1 MEISDYRDAVA
12 ANRRDHGFEAVE
24 AGAEEFE
31 RMWVTRETDDTLGD
45 VAVLATLVEG
55 NEPGADGIDAE
66 TLVDVAASFRDVLA
80 DRIDSQPGRAD
91 GGEAP
96 TPIGY
101 VTFATSDPDASLLAA
116 MNGFT
121 VAKRRT
127 NVFPLV
133 YDTEAERLHCHEVP
147 RLKGRG
153 IYRRQADDAERLFE
167 V

>member
-1 MEISDYRDAVA
+1 MDISDYRDAVA
-12 ANRRDHGFEAVE
+12 ANRRAHGFEAVE
-24 AGAEEFE
+24 AGTDAFE
-31 RMWVTRETDDTLGD
+31 RLWAARETDDTLGD
-45 VAVLATLVEG
+45 VAVLATLV
-55 NEPGADGIDAE
+55 GADESETDGVDAE
-66 TLVDVAASFRDVLA
+66 TLVDVAASFREVLA
-80 DRIDSQPGRAD
+80 DRIDPRPGRAD

-101 VTFATSDPDASLLAA
+101 VTFAVPDPDASLLDA
-116 MNGFT
+116 MSGFT

-133 YDTEAERLHCHEVP
+133 YDTRAERLHRHEVP

-153 IYRRQADDAERLFE
+153 IYRRQADDAERLYD

>member
-1 MEISDYRDAVA
+1 MACSPCSDCGAVA
-12 ANRRDHGFEAVE
+12 ANRRKHGFEAVDE
-24 AGAEEFE
+24 GADEFDRLWE
-31 RMWVTRETDDTLGD
+31 TRETDDSIGD
-45 VAVLATLVEG
+45 VSVLATLVEG
-55 NEPGADGIDAE
+55 DGTDAAAFAE
-66 TLVDVAASFRDVLA
+66 TAASFRDVLA
-80 DRIDSQPGRAD
+80 DRVDARPGRAD

-101 VTFATSDPDASLLAA
+101 VTFATADPDASLLDA

-133 YDTEAERLHCHEVP
+133 YDVDGERLHRHEVP

>member
-1 MEISDYRDAVA
+1 MDISDYRSAVA
-12 ANRRDHGFEAVE
+12 ANRREEGFEAVDE
-24 AGAEEFE
+24 RTDAFE
-31 RMWVTRETDDTLGD
+31 RLWAARETDETLGE
-45 VAVLATLVEG
+45 VAVLATLVEADDTEG
-55 NEPGADGIDAE
+55 DGIDAATLAE
-66 TLVDVAASFRDVLA
+66 TAASLRDVLA
-80 DRIDSQPGRAD
+80 DTVDPRPGRAD

-101 VTFATSDPDASLLAA
+101 VTFVTSDPDASLLDA
-116 MNGFT
+116 MANFT

-133 YDTEAERLHCHEVP
+133 YDTEAERLYRHEVP

-153 IYRRQADDAERLFE
+153 IYRRQADDAERLFD

>member
-1 MEISDYRDAVA
+1 MDISEYRESVA
-12 ANRRDHGFEAVE
+12 ANRRKHGFGAVDE
-24 AGAEEFE
+24 GTDEFD
-31 RMWVTRETDDTLGD
+31 RLWAIRETDDTLGD

-55 NEPGADGIDAE
+55 EAVGPETLAE
-66 TLVDVAASFRDVLA
+66 TAASFRDVLA
-80 DRIDSQPGRAD
+80 DRVDPRPGRAD

-101 VTFATSDPDASLLAA
+101 VTFAVPDPDAPLLDA
-116 MNGFT
+116 MSGFT

-133 YDTEAERLHCHEVP
+133 YDAEAERLHRHEVP

>member
-1 MEISDYRDAVA
+1 MDISDYRDAVA
-12 ANRRDHGFEAVE
+12 SNRRDHGFESVDE
-24 AGAEEFE
+24 GAAEFD
-31 RMWVTRETDDTLGD
+31 RLWSTRETDDTLGD
-45 VAVLATLVEG
+45 VAVVATLVE
-55 NEPGADGIDAE
+55 AE
-66 TLVDVAASFRDVLA
+66 GFDSAELVDATASLRDVLA
-80 DRIDSQPGRAD
+80 DRIDSRPERAD
-91 GGEAP
+91 GGESP

-101 VTFATSDPDASLLAA
+101 VTFATDDPDPSLLDA
-116 MNGFT
+116 MTGFT

-133 YDTEAERLHCHEVP
+133 YDTEAERLHRHEVP

>member
-1 MEISDYRDAVA
+1 MDLSDYRAAVA
-12 ANRRDHGFEAVE
+12 ANRRKHGFEAVDE
-24 AGAEEFE
+24 RTDEFE
-31 RMWVTRETDDTLGD
+31 RLWTTREADDSLGSV
-45 VAVLATLVEG
+45 VALATLVEAEG
-55 NEPGADGIDAE
+55 LDAE
-66 TLVDVAASFRDVLA
+66 TLADTAASLRDVLV
-80 DRIDSQPGRAD
+80 DTVDPRPGRAD

-101 VTFATSDPDASLLAA
+101 VTFAAPDPDASVLDA
-116 MNGFT
+116 MANFT

-133 YDTEAERLHCHEVP
+133 YDAEAERLHRHEVP

>member
-1 MEISDYRDAVA
+1 MDISDYRDAVA
-12 ANRRDHGFEAVE
+12 SNRRDHGFESVDE
-24 AGAEEFE
+24 GAAEFD
-31 RMWVTRETDDTLGD
+31 RLWSTRETDDTLGE
-45 VAVLATLVEG
+45 VAVVATLVGTDET
-55 NEPGADGIDAE
+55 DANGFDAAE
-66 TLVDVAASFRDVLA
+66 LVDVAASFRDVVA
-80 DRIDSQPGRAD
+80 DRIDARPERAD

-101 VTFATSDPDASLLAA
+101 VTFAVPGPDPSLLDA
-116 MNGFT
+116 MSGFT

-133 YDTEAERLHCHEVP
+133 YDTEAERLHRHEVP

>member
-1 MEISDYRDAVA
+1 MDVTDYRTAVA
-12 ANRRDHGFEAVE
+12 ANRREHGFEAVE
-24 AGAEEFE
+24 GGSEAFE
-31 RMWVTRETDDTLGD
+31 QMWATRETDDTLGD
-45 VAVLATLVEG
+45 VAVLATLVAAEG
-55 NEPGADGIDAE
+55 ADAE
-66 TLVDVAASFRDVLA
+66 TLADTAAAFREVLA
-80 DRIDSQPGRAD
+80 DRIDPRPGRAD

-101 VTFATSDPDASLLAA
+101 VTFATSDPDPSLIAA

-133 YDTEAERLHCHEVP
+133 YDTSAERLHRHEVP

-153 IYRRQADDAERLFE
+153 IYRRQADDAERLFD

>member
-1 MEISDYRDAVA
+1 MDISDYRAAVA
-12 ANRRDHGFEAVE
+12 ANGRKHGFEAVE
-24 AGAEEFE
+24 ERTDAFE
-31 RMWVTRETDDTLGD
+31 RLWVTRETDDTLGE
-45 VAVLATLVEG
+45 VAVVATLVEG
-55 NEPGADGIDAE
+55 DETEAGGIDAA
-66 TLVDVAASFRDVLA
+66 TLADTAASFRDVLA
-80 DRIDSQPGRAD
+80 EAVDPRPGRAD

-101 VTFATSDPDASLLAA
+101 VTFATSDPDASLLDA

-133 YDTEAERLHCHEVP
+133 YDTEAERLHRHEVP

-153 IYRRQADDAERLFE
+153 IYRRQADDAERLFD

>member
-1 MEISDYRDAVA
+1 MDISDYRAAVA
-12 ANRRDHGFEAVE
+12 ANRREHGFEAVE
-24 AGAEEFE
+24 EGTEAFE
-31 RMWVTRETDDTLGD
+31 RLWATRETDDTLGD
-45 VAVLATLVEG
+45 VAVLATLVEAA
-55 NEPGADGIDAE
+55 EADAE
-66 TLVDVAASFRDVLA
+66 TLVDVAGSFHEVLA
-80 DRIDSQPGRAD
+80 DRIDPRPERAD

-101 VTFATSDPDASLLAA
+101 VTFATPDPDPSLLAA

-133 YDTEAERLHCHEVP
+133 YDTSAERLHRHEVP

-153 IYRRQADDAERLFE
+153 IYRRQADDAKRLFE

>member
-24 AGAEEFE
+24 AGTEEFE
-31 RMWVTRETDDTLGD
+31 RMWMTRETDDTLGD
-45 VAVLATLVEG
+45 VAVLATLVEADETEG
-55 NEPGADGIDAE
+55 DGIDAE
-66 TLVDVAASFRDVLA
+66 TLADTAAAFRDVLA
-80 DRIDSQPGRAD
+80 DRIDPQPGRAD

-96 TPIGY
+96 TPVGY
-101 VTFATSDPDASLLAA
+101 VTFATPEPDASLLDA

-133 YDTEAERLHCHEVP
+133 YDTEAERLHRHEVP